1 MNVRVF
7 LALLFVCGGAATS
20 ATSQSLS
27 DALATTYK
35 NSGLI
40 EQNRAVLRAADEDV
54 AQAVA
59 GLRPVLNWSA
69 SVNYQNPTLRDDITG
84 VLALSA
90 DMLLYDFGR
99 SQLGIDA
106 AKETVLA
113 TRATLVDV
121 ENSTLFN
128 AVRSYVGV
136 QRAQAFVEL
145 RENNVRLLTEQLR
158 ATRDR
163 FEVGEVTRTDI
174 SLAEARLAAARSGLA
189 AEQGG
194 LAQAREAYRAVVG
207 EYPGSLAPRPAP
219 PAIPASKAEAL
230 AVARDR
236 NPSLQ
241 RIQHQVK
248 AAELLLQSASVSR
261 RPTLNATGSLSID
274 DDGND
279 STSLGLSLSGPV
291 YQGGAISSR
300 TRQARAGRDEARALL
315 YATGLQV
322 DQEIG
327 NAYANLAVATASV
340 DAFDRQV
347 RASELALRG
356 VREEFQLGARTTL
369 DVLDQEQE
377 VLDARTNRVAAQ
389 SDRYVAIYEVLDA
402 VGLLTAEHLGLN
414 VPIYDPAGYYNAVQ
428 NAPLRTPSKQGAAL
442 DRVMRSLGKE

>member
-1 MNVRVF
+1 MKVRLF
-7 LALLFVCGGAATS
+7 LVSLFLVVGGVNGAVA
-20 ATSQSLS
+20 QSLS
-27 DALATTYK
+27 DTLATTYK

-59 GLRPVLNWSA
+59 ALRPVLNWA
-69 SVNYQNPTLRDDITG
+69 ATLQYQDTVQREGTTGTLG
-84 VLALSA
+84 LSA
-90 DMLLYDFGR
+90 EMLLYDFGQ

-113 TRATLVDV
+113 TRATLIDA
-121 ENSTLFN
+121 ENTTLFN
-128 AVRSYVGV
+128 AVRTYVGV

-145 RENNVRLLTEQLR
+145 RENNVRLLTQQLR

-207 EYPGSLAPRPAP
+207 EYPGRLSARPTAPS
-219 PAIPASKAEAL
+219 IPGSKAQAF
-230 AVARDR
+230 AVARDK
-236 NPSLQ
+236 NPSLK

-248 AAELLLQSASVSR
+248 AAELLLQSATMAR
-261 RPTLNATGSLSID
+261 RPTLNATGNLSVD
-274 DDGND
+274 DDGNEAA
-279 STSLGLSLSGPV
+279 SLGLRLSGPI

-300 TRQARAGRDEARALL
+300 VRQARAARDEARALL
-315 YATGLQV
+315 YSTGLQV

-327 NAYANLAVATASV
+327 NAYANLAVAVASV

-377 VLDARTNRVAAQ
+377 VLDARTNRVSAQ
-389 SDRYVAIYEVLDA
+389 SDRYVAIYEVLNA
-402 VGLLTAEHLGLN
+402 IGLLTAEHLGLN